1 VKPNIKQINIS
12 KLNNAILEE
21 TSDSVVVEMPL
32 KLYINYEFYTVLMCT
47 PNEVKELAIG
57 YLFSEG
63 IISSIDCIES
73 IEEKFEDRVCIVLRN
88 DIKVNY
94 DSVKVEASGCGKGS
108 IQLDFLELGWDKVIE
123 SDYKLSVEVI
133 LKFMKE
139 FNSSSEIFKQTGGVH
154 SCAICGDDG
163 IFTFS
168 EDIGRH
174 NALDKVIGKTLMN
187 NVTIND
193 KFVMTTGRISS
204 DIIVKAAKAG
214 IPIIVSHSAPTDLA
228 LSIAESAN
236 LTVIGFA
243 RGNRMSIYCGS
254 DRIYK

>member
-1 VKPNIKQINIS
+1 MNIKQINIS
-12 KLNNAILEE
+12 KINNNICEE
-21 TSDSVVVEMPL
+21 ISDFVVVEMPL
-32 KLYINYEFYTVLMCT
+32 KLYINYELYTVLMCT

-73 IEEKFEDRVCIVLRN
+73 IEEKFEDRVCVVLKD

-94 DSVKVEASGCGKGS
+94 DNVKIEASACGKAS
-108 IQLDFLELGWDKVIE
+108 IQLEFLELGWNKVIE

-133 LKFMKE
+133 LKLIKE
-139 FNSSSEIFKQTGGVH
+139 FNKSSEIFKQTGGVH

-163 IFTFS
+163 TIAFS

-174 NALDKVIGKTLMN
+174 NALDKVIGKSLIN
-187 NVTIND
+187 NVPINN

-228 LSIAESAN
+228 LNIAKSAN

-254 DRIYK
+254 YRICK